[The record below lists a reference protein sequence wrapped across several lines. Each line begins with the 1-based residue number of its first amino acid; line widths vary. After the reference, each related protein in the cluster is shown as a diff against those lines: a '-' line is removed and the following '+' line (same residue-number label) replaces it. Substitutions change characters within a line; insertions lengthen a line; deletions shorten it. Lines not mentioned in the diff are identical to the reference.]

1 MRRRTTPAWP
11 PCAHTWKTVL
21 RGLGVAVERPGT
33 GRVSGELPAF
43 DPTMKRRRIRRLALT
58 HEPFSMTAR
67 SRLLHL
73 LAGWG
78 SVGLVYFSSDLL
90 QGQGVLLPETAID
103 RAIAYSD
110 AAIWLYLSFF
120 ILIPYAYLVADA
132 ARVRWLARAMA
143 LSALI
148 CGVVF
153 LLYPTTLAY
162 PPVGDGSAWSTQVL
176 RMLQAA
182 DSTQNC
188 LPSLHGA
195 LTLLCVWALVRQTPP
210 GALRAGRAAGLAH
223 LLRHHRAAPACQH
236 RPGRRPAVGMAGG
249 MLAKMQ
255 VSSADRRAI
264 STEIA
269 S

>member
-1 MRRRTTPAWP
+1 
-11 PCAHTWKTVL
+11 
-21 RGLGVAVERPGT
+21 
-33 GRVSGELPAF
+33 
-43 DPTMKRRRIRRLALT
+43 
-58 HEPFSMTAR
+58 MTFFK
-67 SRLLHL
+67 RLLYL

-90 QGQGVLLPETAID
+90 QGQGVILPETVID

-120 ILIPYAYLVADA
+120 VLIPYTYLVVSP

-143 LSALI
+143 VSAVI

-162 PPVGDGSAWSTQVL
+162 PPVGDGMGWSTQVL
-176 RMLQAA
+176 RMLQTM

-195 LTLLCVWALVRQTPP
+195 LTLLCAWALFERDRPIRSALAVLLTL
-210 GALRAGRAAGLAH
+210 GICYAIIALRRHVSIDLGAGL
-223 LLRHHRAAPACQH
+223 L
-236 RPGRRPAVGMAGG
+236 VGMAGG
-249 MLAKMQ
+249 ALAKMR
-255 VSSADRRAI
+255 VSSADRRDI

-269 S
+269 P

>member
-1 MRRRTTPAWP
+1 
-11 PCAHTWKTVL
+11 
-21 RGLGVAVERPGT
+21 
-33 GRVSGELPAF
+33 
-43 DPTMKRRRIRRLALT
+43 
-58 HEPFSMTAR
+58 MTFFK
-67 SRLLHL
+67 RLLYL

-90 QGQGVLLPETAID
+90 QGQGVILPETVID

-120 ILIPYAYLVADA
+120 ILIPYTYLVVSP

-143 LSALI
+143 VSALL

-162 PPVGDGSAWSTQVL
+162 PPVGDGMGWSTQVL
-176 RMLQAA
+176 RMLQTM

-195 LTLLCVWALVRQTPP
+195 LTLLCAWALFERERPIRSALAVLLTLGICYAIIALRRHVTIDLGAGLLVGLAG
-210 GALRAGRAAGLAH
+210 GAL
-223 LLRHHRAAPACQH
+223 
-236 RPGRRPAVGMAGG
+236 
-249 MLAKMQ
+249 AKIR
-255 VSSADRRAI
+255 VSSADRRDI
-264 STEIA
+264 SAEIA
-269 S
+269 P

>member
-1 MRRRTTPAWP
+1 
-11 PCAHTWKTVL
+11 
-21 RGLGVAVERPGT
+21 
-33 GRVSGELPAF
+33 
-43 DPTMKRRRIRRLALT
+43 
-58 HEPFSMTAR
+58 MTFFK
-67 SRLLHL
+67 RLLYL

-90 QGQGVLLPETAID
+90 QGQGVILPETVID

-120 ILIPYAYLVADA
+120 ILIPYTYMVVSP

-143 LSALI
+143 VSALL

-162 PPVGDGSAWSTQVL
+162 PPVGDGMGWSTQVL
-176 RMLQAA
+176 RMLQTM

-195 LTLLCVWALVRQTPP
+195 LTLLCAWALFERDRPIRSALAVLLTL
-210 GALRAGRAAGLAH
+210 GICYAIIALRRHVSIDLGAGL
-223 LLRHHRAAPACQH
+223 L
-236 RPGRRPAVGMAGG
+236 VGLAGG
-249 MLAKMQ
+249 ALAKMS
-255 VSSADRRAI
+255 VSSADCRDI
-264 STEIA
+264 SAEIA
-269 S
+269 P

>member
-1 MRRRTTPAWP
+1 MNSTAT
-11 PCAHTWKTVL
+11 C
-21 RGLGVAVERPGT
+21 
-33 GRVSGELPAF
+33 
-43 DPTMKRRRIRRLALT
+43 
-58 HEPFSMTAR
+58 MTLR

-78 SVGLVYFSSDLL
+78 SVGRVYFSSDLL
-90 QGQGVLLPETAID
+90 QGPGMLLPETALD

-143 LSALI
+143 LCALA

-153 LLYPTTLAY
+153 LLYPSTLVY
-162 PPVGDGSAWSTQVL
+162 PPVGDGNAWSTQAL

-195 LTLLCVWALVRQTPP
+195 LTLLCVWALCDRRRLLRCALAVLL
-210 GALRAGRAAGLAH
+210 GISICYAIIALRRHVSIDLAAGLAVG
-223 LLRHHRAAPACQH
+223 LAA
-236 RPGRRPAVGMAGG
+236 G
-249 MLAKMQ
+249 MLAKMPLFWSARRTISSQ
-255 VSSADRRAI
+255 TVS
-264 STEIA
+264 
-269 S
+269 

>member
-1 MRRRTTPAWP
+1 
-11 PCAHTWKTVL
+11 
-21 RGLGVAVERPGT
+21 
-33 GRVSGELPAF
+33 
-43 DPTMKRRRIRRLALT
+43 
-58 HEPFSMTAR
+58 MTFFK
-67 SRLLHL
+67 RLLYL

-90 QGQGVLLPETAID
+90 QGQGVILPETVID

-120 ILIPYAYLVADA
+120 VLIPYTYLVVSP

-143 LSALI
+143 VSAVI

-162 PPVGDGSAWSTQVL
+162 PPVGDGMGWSTQVL
-176 RMLQAA
+176 RMLQTM

-195 LTLLCVWALVRQTPP
+195 LTLLCAWALFERDRPIRSALAVLLTL
-210 GALRAGRAAGLAH
+210 GICYAIIALRRHVSIDLGAGL
-223 LLRHHRAAPACQH
+223 L
-236 RPGRRPAVGMAGG
+236 VGMAGG
-249 MLAKMQ
+249 ALAKMR
-255 VSSADRRAI
+255 VSSADRRDI
-264 STEIA
+264 SAEIA
-269 S
+269 P

>member
-1 MRRRTTPAWP
+1 
-11 PCAHTWKTVL
+11 
-21 RGLGVAVERPGT
+21 
-33 GRVSGELPAF
+33 
-43 DPTMKRRRIRRLALT
+43 
-58 HEPFSMTAR
+58 MTFTL
-67 SRLLHL
+67 RLLYL

-90 QGQGVLLPETAID
+90 QGQGVILPETMID

-120 ILIPYAYLVADA
+120 ILIPYTYLVVSP

-143 LSALI
+143 VSALL

-162 PPVGDGSAWSTQVL
+162 PPVGDGMGWSTQLL
-176 RMLQAA
+176 RMLQTM

-195 LTLLCVWALVRQTPP
+195 LTLLCVWALCDRALPVRSVLAVVL
-210 GALRAGRAAGLAH
+210 GLGICYAIIALRRHVSIDLGAGL
-223 LLRHHRAAPACQH
+223 L
-236 RPGRRPAVGMAGG
+236 VGLAGG
-249 MLAKMQ
+249 ALAKMR
-255 VSSADRRAI
+255 VSCADRRDI
-264 STEIA
+264 SAEIA
-269 S
+269 P

>member
-1 MRRRTTPAWP
+1 MN
-11 PCAHTWKTVL
+11 
-21 RGLGVAVERPGT
+21 
-33 GRVSGELPAF
+33 
-43 DPTMKRRRIRRLALT
+43 PT
-58 HEPFSMTAR
+58 SMTVR
-67 SRLLHL
+67 GRLLHL

-90 QGQGVLLPETAID
+90 QGQGVLLPETALD
-103 RAIAYSD
+103 RAIAYTD

-120 ILIPYAYLVADA
+120 VLIPYAYLAADA

-143 LSALI
+143 LSALM

-162 PPVGDGSAWSTQVL
+162 PPVGEGGAWSTQAL
-176 RMLQAA
+176 RLLQAA
-182 DSTQNC
+182 DSAQNC

-195 LTLLCVWALVRQTPP
+195 LTLLCVWALCDRRHRLRAALAVVL
-210 GALRAGRAAGLAH
+210 GVAICYAIIALRRHVSIDLAAGLF
-223 LLRHHRAAPACQH
+223 
-236 RPGRRPAVGMAGG
+236 VGIAGG

-255 VSSADRRAI
+255 VFWLTRRAI
-264 STEIA
+264 STETA

>member
-1 MRRRTTPAWP
+1 
-11 PCAHTWKTVL
+11 
-21 RGLGVAVERPGT
+21 
-33 GRVSGELPAF
+33 
-43 DPTMKRRRIRRLALT
+43 
-58 HEPFSMTAR
+58 MTFFK
-67 SRLLHL
+67 RLLYL

-90 QGQGVLLPETAID
+90 QGQGVILPETVID

-120 ILIPYAYLVADA
+120 VLIPYTYLVVSP

-143 LSALI
+143 VSALV

-162 PPVGDGSAWSTQVL
+162 PPVGDGMGWSTQVL
-176 RMLQAA
+176 RMLQTM

-195 LTLLCVWALVRQTPP
+195 LTLLCAWALLQRDRPIRSALAVLLTL
-210 GALRAGRAAGLAH
+210 GICYAIIALRRHVSIDLGAGL
-223 LLRHHRAAPACQH
+223 L
-236 RPGRRPAVGMAGG
+236 VGLAGG
-249 MLAKMQ
+249 ALAKMR
-255 VSSADRRAI
+255 VSSADRRDI
-264 STEIA
+264 STELA
-269 S
+269 P

>member
-1 MRRRTTPAWP
+1 
-11 PCAHTWKTVL
+11 
-21 RGLGVAVERPGT
+21 
-33 GRVSGELPAF
+33 
-43 DPTMKRRRIRRLALT
+43 
-58 HEPFSMTAR
+58 MTFFK
-67 SRLLHL
+67 RLLYL

-90 QGQGVLLPETAID
+90 QGQGVILPETVID

-120 ILIPYAYLVADA
+120 ILIPYTYLVVSP

-143 LSALI
+143 VSALV

-162 PPVGDGSAWSTQVL
+162 PPVGNGMGWSTQVL
-176 RMLQAA
+176 RVLQTM

-195 LTLLCVWALVRQTPP
+195 LTLLCAWALFERERPIRSALAVLLTL
-210 GALRAGRAAGLAH
+210 GICYAIIALRRHVSIDLGAGL
-223 LLRHHRAAPACQH
+223 L
-236 RPGRRPAVGMAGG
+236 VGLAGG
-249 MLAKMQ
+249 ALAKMR
-255 VSSADRRAI
+255 VSSVDRRDI
-264 STEIA
+264 SAEIA
-269 S
+269 P

>member
-1 MRRRTTPAWP
+1 
-11 PCAHTWKTVL
+11 
-21 RGLGVAVERPGT
+21 
-33 GRVSGELPAF
+33 
-43 DPTMKRRRIRRLALT
+43 
-58 HEPFSMTAR
+58 MTIFV
-67 SRLLHL
+67 RLLHL

-90 QGQGVLLPETAID
+90 QGEGALLPETVID

-120 ILIPYAYLVADA
+120 ILIPYTYLA
-132 ARVRWLARAMA
+132 ATPQRVRWLARAMA
-143 LSALI
+143 ISALM

-162 PPVGDGSAWSTQVL
+162 PPVGDGMGWSTQLL

-195 LTLLCVWALVRQTPP
+195 LTLLCAWALFERERPLRSVLAVLLTL
-210 GALRAGRAAGLAH
+210 GICYAIIALRRHVSIDLGAGL
-223 LLRHHRAAPACQH
+223 L
-236 RPGRRPAVGMAGG
+236 VGLAGG
-249 MLAKMQ
+249 ALAKMR
-255 VSSADRRAI
+255 VSCADRRDI
-264 STEIA
+264 SAEIA
-269 S
+269 P

>member
-1 MRRRTTPAWP
+1 MSWRA
-11 PCAHTWKTVL
+11 
-21 RGLGVAVERPGT
+21 
-33 GRVSGELPAF
+33 
-43 DPTMKRRRIRRLALT
+43 
-58 HEPFSMTAR
+58 
-67 SRLLHL
+67 RLLHL

-90 QGQGVLLPETAID
+90 QGQGVLLPETALD

-110 AAIWLYLSFF
+110 SAIWLYLSFF
-120 ILIPYAYLVADA
+120 ILIPYAYMVAEP

-143 LSALI
+143 IAAVI

-162 PPVGDGSAWSTQVL
+162 PPVGDGPGWSTQLL
-176 RMLQAA
+176 RLLQAA

-195 LTLLCVWALVRQTPP
+195 LTLLCVWALLDRERPLRSVLALVL
-210 GALRAGRAAGLAH
+210 GLAICHAIIALRRHVSIDLAAGL
-223 LLRHHRAAPACQH
+223 L
-236 RPGRRPAVGMAGG
+236 VGLAGG
-249 MLAKMQ
+249 VLAQ
-255 VSSADRRAI
+255 IRVSLPVRRAHKQRDCGA

-269 S
+269 P

>member
-1 MRRRTTPAWP
+1 
-11 PCAHTWKTVL
+11 
-21 RGLGVAVERPGT
+21 
-33 GRVSGELPAF
+33 
-43 DPTMKRRRIRRLALT
+43 
-58 HEPFSMTAR
+58 MTFFK
-67 SRLLHL
+67 RLLYL

-90 QGQGVLLPETAID
+90 QGQGVILPETVID

-120 ILIPYAYLVADA
+120 ILIPYTYLVVSP

-143 LSALI
+143 VSALV

-162 PPVGDGSAWSTQVL
+162 PPVGDGMGWSTQVL
-176 RMLQAA
+176 RMLQTM

-195 LTLLCVWALVRQTPP
+195 LTLLCAWALFERDRPIRSALAVLLTL
-210 GALRAGRAAGLAH
+210 GICYAIIALRRHVSIDLGAGL
-223 LLRHHRAAPACQH
+223 L
-236 RPGRRPAVGMAGG
+236 VGLAGG
-249 MLAKMQ
+249 ALAKMR
-255 VSSADRRAI
+255 VSSADRRDI
-264 STEIA
+264 SAEIA
-269 S
+269 P

>member
-1 MRRRTTPAWP
+1 MTLLT
-11 PCAHTWKTVL
+11 
-21 RGLGVAVERPGT
+21 
-33 GRVSGELPAF
+33 
-43 DPTMKRRRIRRLALT
+43 RL
-58 HEPFSMTAR
+58 FY
-67 SRLLHL
+67 L

-90 QGQGVLLPETAID
+90 QGQGVLLPETLID

-120 ILIPYAYLVADA
+120 ILIPYTYLVVSP

-143 LSALI
+143 VSAVI

-162 PPVGDGSAWSTQVL
+162 PPVGDGMGWSTQVL
-176 RMLQAA
+176 RMLQTM

-195 LTLLCVWALVRQTPP
+195 LTLLCAWALFERDRPIRSALAVLLTL
-210 GALRAGRAAGLAH
+210 GICYAIIALRRHVSIDLGAGL
-223 LLRHHRAAPACQH
+223 L
-236 RPGRRPAVGMAGG
+236 VGMAGG
-249 MLAKMQ
+249 ALAKMR
-255 VSSADRRAI
+255 VSSADRRDI

-269 S
+269 P

>member
-1 MRRRTTPAWP
+1 
-11 PCAHTWKTVL
+11 
-21 RGLGVAVERPGT
+21 
-33 GRVSGELPAF
+33 
-43 DPTMKRRRIRRLALT
+43 
-58 HEPFSMTAR
+58 MTFFK
-67 SRLLHL
+67 RLLYL

-90 QGQGVLLPETAID
+90 QGQGVILPETVID

-120 ILIPYAYLVADA
+120 VLIPYTYLVVSP

-143 LSALI
+143 VSAVI

-162 PPVGDGSAWSTQVL
+162 PPVGDGMGWSTQVL
-176 RMLQAA
+176 RMLQTM

-195 LTLLCVWALVRQTPP
+195 LTLLCAWALFERERPIRSALAVLLTL
-210 GALRAGRAAGLAH
+210 GICYAIIALRRHVSIDLGAGL
-223 LLRHHRAAPACQH
+223 L
-236 RPGRRPAVGMAGG
+236 VGMAGG
-249 MLAKMQ
+249 ALAKMR
-255 VSSADRRAI
+255 VSSADRRDI

-269 S
+269 P

>member
-1 MRRRTTPAWP
+1 
-11 PCAHTWKTVL
+11 
-21 RGLGVAVERPGT
+21 
-33 GRVSGELPAF
+33 
-43 DPTMKRRRIRRLALT
+43 
-58 HEPFSMTAR
+58 MTFFK
-67 SRLLHL
+67 RLLYL

-90 QGQGVLLPETAID
+90 QGQGVILPETVID

-120 ILIPYAYLVADA
+120 ILIPYTYLVVSP

-143 LSALI
+143 VSALL

-162 PPVGDGSAWSTQVL
+162 PQVGDGMGWSTQVL
-176 RMLQAA
+176 RMLQTM

-195 LTLLCVWALVRQTPP
+195 LTLLCAWALFERERPIRSALGVLLTL
-210 GALRAGRAAGLAH
+210 GICYAIIALRRHVSIDLGAGL
-223 LLRHHRAAPACQH
+223 L
-236 RPGRRPAVGMAGG
+236 VGLAGG
-249 MLAKMQ
+249 ALAKMR
-255 VSSADRRAI
+255 VSSADRRDI
-264 STEIA
+264 SAEIA
-269 S
+269 P

>member
-1 MRRRTTPAWP
+1 MNP
-11 PCAHTWKTVL
+11 
-21 RGLGVAVERPGT
+21 
-33 GRVSGELPAF
+33 S
-43 DPTMKRRRIRRLALT
+43 
-58 HEPFSMTAR
+58 SMTVR
-67 SRLLHL
+67 GRLLHL

-78 SVGLVYFSSDLL
+78 SVGLVYFSSDVL
-90 QGQGVLLPETAID
+90 QGQGILLPETALD
-103 RAIAYSD
+103 RAIPYTD

-120 ILIPYAYLVADA
+120 ILIPYAYLAADA

-143 LSALI
+143 LSAVM

-162 PPVGDGSAWSTQVL
+162 PPVGEGSAWSTQAL

-182 DSTQNC
+182 DSAQNC

-195 LTLLCVWALVRQTPP
+195 LTLLCVWALCDTRQMLRSALVLVL
-210 GALRAGRAAGLAH
+210 GVAICYAIIALRRHVSIDLAAGLF
-223 LLRHHRAAPACQH
+223 
-236 RPGRRPAVGMAGG
+236 VGIAGG

-255 VSSADRRAI
+255 VFWTARRAI
-264 STEIA
+264 STETA

>member
-1 MRRRTTPAWP
+1 MNDT
-11 PCAHTWKTVL
+11 
-21 RGLGVAVERPGT
+21 
-33 GRVSGELPAF
+33 
-43 DPTMKRRRIRRLALT
+43 
-58 HEPFSMTAR
+58 SMTVR

-90 QGQGVLLPETAID
+90 QGQGALLPETAID
-103 RAIAYSD
+103 RAIAYND
-110 AAIWLYLSFF
+110 GAIWLYLSFF
-120 ILIPYAYLVADA
+120 ILIPYAYLAADA

-143 LSALI
+143 LSALA
-148 CGVVF
+148 CGAVF

-162 PPVGDGSAWSTQVL
+162 PPVGEGSAWSTQAL

-195 LTLLCVWALVRQTPP
+195 LTLLCVWALCDRRHLLRSALAALL
-210 GALRAGRAAGLAH
+210 GISICYAIIALRRHVSIDLAAGLA
-223 LLRHHRAAPACQH
+223 
-236 RPGRRPAVGMAGG
+236 VGVAGG

-255 VSSADRRAI
+255 VFWAARRAI
-264 STEIA
+264 STETA

>member
-1 MRRRTTPAWP
+1 
-11 PCAHTWKTVL
+11 
-21 RGLGVAVERPGT
+21 
-33 GRVSGELPAF
+33 
-43 DPTMKRRRIRRLALT
+43 
-58 HEPFSMTAR
+58 MTFFK
-67 SRLLHL
+67 RLLYL

-90 QGQGVLLPETAID
+90 QGQGVILPETMID

-120 ILIPYAYLVADA
+120 VLIPYTYLVVSP

-143 LSALI
+143 VSAVI

-162 PPVGDGSAWSTQVL
+162 PPVGDGMGWSTQVL
-176 RMLQAA
+176 RMLQTM

-195 LTLLCVWALVRQTPP
+195 LTLLCAWALFERDRPIRSALAVLLTL
-210 GALRAGRAAGLAH
+210 GICYAIIALRRHVSIDLGAGL
-223 LLRHHRAAPACQH
+223 L
-236 RPGRRPAVGMAGG
+236 VGMAGG
-249 MLAKMQ
+249 ALAKMR
-255 VSSADRRAI
+255 VSSADRRDI

-269 S
+269 P

>member
-1 MRRRTTPAWP
+1 MTF
-11 PCAHTWKTVL
+11 TV
-21 RGLGVAVERPGT
+21 
-33 GRVSGELPAF
+33 
-43 DPTMKRRRIRRLALT
+43 
-58 HEPFSMTAR
+58 
-67 SRLLHL
+67 RLLYL

-90 QGQGVLLPETAID
+90 QGQGVVLPETLID

-120 ILIPYAYLVADA
+120 ILIPYTYMVVSP

-143 LSALI
+143 VSALI

-162 PPVGDGSAWSTQVL
+162 PPVGDGTGWSTQVL

-195 LTLLCVWALVRQTPP
+195 LTLLCAWALLERERPVRSLLAVLLTL
-210 GALRAGRAAGLAH
+210 GICYAIIALRRHVSIDLAAGL
-223 LLRHHRAAPACQH
+223 L
-236 RPGRRPAVGMAGG
+236 VGLAGG
-249 MLAKMQ
+249 ALAKMR
-255 VSSADRRAI
+255 VSSADRRDI
-264 STEIA
+264 SPEIA
-269 S
+269 P

>member
-1 MRRRTTPAWP
+1 
-11 PCAHTWKTVL
+11 
-21 RGLGVAVERPGT
+21 
-33 GRVSGELPAF
+33 
-43 DPTMKRRRIRRLALT
+43 
-58 HEPFSMTAR
+58 MTFFK
-67 SRLLHL
+67 RLLYL

-90 QGQGVLLPETAID
+90 QGQGVILPETVID

-120 ILIPYAYLVADA
+120 ILIPYTYLVVSP

-143 LSALI
+143 VSALL

-162 PPVGDGSAWSTQVL
+162 PPVGDGMGWSTQVL
-176 RMLQAA
+176 RMLQTM

-195 LTLLCVWALVRQTPP
+195 LTLLCAWALFERERPIRSALAVLLTLGICYAIIALRRHVSIDLGAGLLVGLAG
-210 GALRAGRAAGLAH
+210 GAL
-223 LLRHHRAAPACQH
+223 
-236 RPGRRPAVGMAGG
+236 
-249 MLAKMQ
+249 AKIR
-255 VSSADRRAI
+255 VSSADRRDI
-264 STEIA
+264 SAEIA
-269 S
+269 P

>member
-1 MRRRTTPAWP
+1 
-11 PCAHTWKTVL
+11 
-21 RGLGVAVERPGT
+21 
-33 GRVSGELPAF
+33 
-43 DPTMKRRRIRRLALT
+43 
-58 HEPFSMTAR
+58 MTFFK
-67 SRLLHL
+67 RLLYL

-90 QGQGVLLPETAID
+90 QGPGVVLPETVID

-120 ILIPYAYLVADA
+120 ILIPYTYLVVSP

-143 LSALI
+143 VSALL

-162 PPVGDGSAWSTQVL
+162 PPVGDGMGWSTQLL
-176 RMLQAA
+176 RMLQTM

-195 LTLLCVWALVRQTPP
+195 LTLLCVWALCDPAFPVRSVLAVVL
-210 GALRAGRAAGLAH
+210 GLGICYAIIALRRHVSIDLAAGL
-223 LLRHHRAAPACQH
+223 L
-236 RPGRRPAVGMAGG
+236 VGLAGG
-249 MLAKMQ
+249 ALAKMR
-255 VSSADRRAI
+255 VSSADRRDI
-264 STEIA
+264 SAEIA
-269 S
+269 P

>member
-1 MRRRTTPAWP
+1 MNP
-11 PCAHTWKTVL
+11 
-21 RGLGVAVERPGT
+21 
-33 GRVSGELPAF
+33 S
-43 DPTMKRRRIRRLALT
+43 
-58 HEPFSMTAR
+58 SMTAR
-67 SRLLHL
+67 GRLLHL

-103 RAIAYSD
+103 RAIPYTD

-143 LSALI
+143 LSALS

-162 PPVGDGSAWSTQVL
+162 PPVGEGSAWSTQAL
-176 RMLQAA
+176 LLLQAA
-182 DSTQNC
+182 DSAQNC

-195 LTLLCVWALVRQTPP
+195 LTLLCVWALCDRRHLVRTALAVML
-210 GALRAGRAAGLAH
+210 GLAICYAIIALRRHVSIDLAAGLT
-223 LLRHHRAAPACQH
+223 
-236 RPGRRPAVGMAGG
+236 VGIAGG

-255 VSSADRRAI
+255 VSLTARRAI
-264 STEIA
+264 SIKSA

>member
-1 MRRRTTPAWP
+1 
-11 PCAHTWKTVL
+11 
-21 RGLGVAVERPGT
+21 
-33 GRVSGELPAF
+33 
-43 DPTMKRRRIRRLALT
+43 
-58 HEPFSMTAR
+58 MTFFK
-67 SRLLHL
+67 RLLYL

-90 QGQGVLLPETAID
+90 QGQGVILPETVID

-120 ILIPYAYLVADA
+120 VLIPYTYLVVSP

-143 LSALI
+143 VSAVI

-162 PPVGDGSAWSTQVL
+162 PPVGDGTGWSTQVL
-176 RMLQAA
+176 RMLQTM

-195 LTLLCVWALVRQTPP
+195 LTLLCAWALFERDRPIRSALAVLLTL
-210 GALRAGRAAGLAH
+210 GICYAIIALRRHVSIDLGAGL
-223 LLRHHRAAPACQH
+223 L
-236 RPGRRPAVGMAGG
+236 VGMAGG
-249 MLAKMQ
+249 ALAKMR
-255 VSSADRRAI
+255 VSSADRRDI

-269 S
+269 P